1 MGKLDSQWAEK
12 HAVLITW
19 WAGIRLMIVV
29 IFTSSLR
36 FPSHYMLRM
45 FLCSLCDSKTEQV
58 TGLVVVFLAMA
69 AGEDNRSLSVRGS
82 SGGGGGMTERGKF
95 FSPHDLKFSL
105 PPPEMKWQLDNLN
118 VQRHWT

>member
-19 WAGIRLMIVV
+19 RAGIRLMIVV

-36 FPSHYMLRM
+36 FPSRYVLYMFVCR
-45 FLCSLCDSKTEQV
+45 LCDSKAEQV
-58 TGLVVVFLAMA
+58 TGLVLVFLAMA
-69 AGEDNRSLSVRGS
+69 AGEDNRSLSGQGS
-82 SGGGGGMTERGKF
+82 SGGRGMTERRKF

-105 PPPEMKWQLDNLN
+105 PPPEMEWQLNNRN
-118 VQRHWT
+118 VQRHCT

>member
-1 MGKLDSQWAEK
+1 
-12 HAVLITW
+12 
-19 WAGIRLMIVV
+19 MIVV

-36 FPSHYMLRM
+36 FPSRYMLRM
-45 FLCSLCDSKTEQV
+45 FVCSLCDSKTEQV

-82 SGGGGGMTERGKF
+82 SGGGGMTERGKF